1 MLNISQSE
9 RKPRKK
15 GQEPGIQG
23 TGDGRFGPSTPPPSP
38 VYKPKVA
45 WGMFQVPLYNLKTL
59 LPGSAT
65 KRNNPAMQYKIYT
78 SATITD
84 RIQLSFNLRQTRLKI
99 FPPPPPLRRIGKWRV
114 LAFARLH
121 PWGGVGFVVPFYSV
135 QDCCQHYLEVGLWGE
150 KYVPVIKWAL
160 ARSKNRMIKI
170 GCFDFRLYGVCSS
183 QTMNSLTTIT
193 FAWALRENVC

>member
-1 MLNISQSE
+1 M
-9 RKPRKK
+9 
-15 GQEPGIQG
+15 
-23 TGDGRFGPSTPPPSP
+23 RFGPPTLPPSS

-45 WGMFQVPLYNLKTL
+45 WDKLQVSLCNPKTL
-59 LPGSAT
+59 LAGSAT
-65 KRNNPAMQYKIYT
+65 KRNNPAMQWKIYT
-78 SATITD
+78 PATITD
-84 RIQLSFNLRQTRLKI
+84 RIQPSYNLNTINFKD
-99 FPPPPPLRRIGKWRV
+99 GEM
-114 LAFARLH
+114 ARFGFCAPS

-135 QDCCQHYLEVGLWGE
+135 QDCCQHYFEVGLWGE

-170 GCFDFRLYGVCSS
+170 GCFGFRLYGVCSS

>member
-1 MLNISQSE
+1 M
-9 RKPRKK
+9 
-15 GQEPGIQG
+15 QG
-23 TGDGRFGPSTPPPSP
+23 TEDLRFGPPTPPPSP

-45 WGMFQVPLYNLKTL
+45 WDKLQVSLYNPKTVL
-59 LPGSAT
+59 AGSAA
-65 KRNNPAMQYKIYT
+65 KRNNPAMQYKIHT

-84 RIQLSFNLRQTRLKI
+84 RIQPSYNLKQTRLK
-99 FPPPPPLRRIGKWRV
+99 FFSTLSPLLLSQYISRMGKWRV
-114 LAFARLH
+114 LAFAGLH
-121 PWGGVGFVVPFYSV
+121 FWGGVGFVVPFYSV
-135 QDCCQHYLEVGLWGE
+135 QDCCQHYFEVGLWGE

-170 GCFDFRLYGVCSS
+170 SCFDFRLYGVCSS